1 MRLMPNIKLTEE
13 DFRQKI
19 KYYKLC
25 TGGEATVCEGSNY
38 GTVYKLFSEN
48 GNPKPM
54 GDNKEKKIIELYE
67 KQLDYSTIPVST
79 ISVDDMIVG
88 YEMIT
93 DYDMKDYDWYQLPV
107 EQLLFIL
114 KKSKDILQ
122 YFLSKDVIYC
132 DVALRN
138 ILFNPSTGEIMFCD
152 MDNTQ
157 IGDLK
162 IDLMPFG
169 LAEYKSVRGIDAQA
183 VAYAHNIMTL
193 NAYGIDY
200 WCSRDR
206 EIGHLFKRPAKK
218 IIKSMAKPAKF
229 NGEYVIDYKKGC
241 R

>member
-13 DFRQKI
+13 DFKRILTRYKI
-19 KYYKLC
+19 DS
-25 TGGEATVCEGSNY
+25 GGEATVCEGNSY
-38 GTVYKLFSEN
+38 GTVYKLFSEH
-48 GNPKPM
+48 GNPKAM
-54 GDNKEKKIIELYE
+54 GDNKEKKVIELYK
-67 KQLDYSTIPVST
+67 KQVDYSANPVST
-79 ISVDDMIVG
+79 ISVGDMIVG

-114 KKSKDILQ
+114 RKSKDVLN
-122 YFLSKDVIYC
+122 YFLSKDIIYC

-138 ILFNPSTGEIMFCD
+138 ILFNPNTGEIMFCD

-169 LAEYKSVRGIDAQA
+169 LDEYDELRGIDEQA

-193 NAYGIDY
+193 NSYGIDY

-218 IIKSMAKPAKF
+218 IIKSMANPKSF
-229 NGEYVIDYKKGC
+229 NGEYVIDYKKGM
-241 R
+241 